1 MARKGQEMKRSVQA
15 KWFGA
20 ILASA
25 MLGGALV
32 SATSASAQTYDPKY
46 PVCMTLTEWGG
57 PHIDCSFTSIP
68 QCKETATGRAA
79 ACNVNPYYG
88 YDRRS
93 FR

>member
-1 MARKGQEMKRSVQA
+1 
-15 KWFGA
+15 
-20 ILASA
+20 
-25 MLGGALV
+25 
-32 SATSASAQTYDPKY
+32 
-46 PVCMTLTEWGG
+46 MTLTEWGG